1 MKKVVENNS
10 DKSCDN
16 SDLSSSDISGNESD
30 TGLTKNKKKVTT
42 EELRKVFEKNLLS
55 SDDEK
60 PTKNK
65 KKDTTT
71 EEIKSFIENSL
82 FSSDDEKPIKNTLTK
97 KRKRLLKKSDD
108 KDHKKTTKPIKIKKK
123 VTTKDSPKKTL
134 VEGDDFKKL
143 QKKAK
148 KRGAKYL
155 DYSKRKNNKYV
166 VGYKGKKIHFGSTKY
181 EDYLIHKDLDRREKY
196 LARAKKITNK
206 NSDYTYNSPSFP
218 NYWSVKL
225 LN

>member
-30 TGLTKNKKKVTT
+30 TGLTIVVN
-42 EELRKVFEKNLLS
+42 E
-55 SDDEK
+55 EK

-65 KKDTTT
+65 KKVAT
-71 EEIKSFIENSL
+71 EELKKVIENSFL
-82 FSSDDEKPIKNTLTK
+82 SSDDENPIKNTLTK
-97 KRKRLLKKSDD
+97 KRKKVVKKSDSTSSSGDD
-108 KDHKKTTKPIKIKKK
+108 KDHKKPTKPKKIKKK
-123 VTTKDSPKKTL
+123 VTSKDTPEKTL

-143 QKKAK
+143 QRKAK
-148 KRGAKYL
+148 KLGAKYL

-166 VGYKGKKIHFGSTKY
+166 VEYEGKKIHFGSTKY

-196 LARAKKITNK
+196 LAKA
-206 NSDYTYNSPSFP
+206 
-218 NYWSVKL
+218 
-225 LN
+225 